1 MRKKKYVLRPLELW
15 LPGAIEQWLEE
26 EAARG
31 WYLTDCGPRLAKL
44 ERRKPAVCR
53 VRVQPCRPEP
63 EERWKER
70 FAAYEAMG
78 WVFAA
83 SITTDF
89 EVFYCGDP
97 TAPELQT
104 DPVAWGWAW
113 EKPLRRAKWEGLFCL
128 LLFPLLAALS
138 LFLDDSPLEF
148 LLSMPV
154 PLLAS
159 YLIAPLLAVYGVRE
173 LLAVRR
179 ARRALAAGLTPEFRG
194 NWRKSR
200 RWWRLFALLYAAYW
214 LVCGLGGLLWWEL
227 AEPDALTVPVVS
239 VTTLAPDS
247 GPEDWEIDFDSF
259 NGRESP
265 LRPAHLELRR
275 YDGGGREICLTGDRL
290 CAAFLAGAA
299 YREKLAEQKK
309 LWPDAAE
316 TPIADSRFDEAVLL
330 ETGEGACFLA
340 RRGRAVT
347 SARVNFPVDL
357 AAHLDDFAAALAEG
371 K

>member
-1 MRKKKYVLRPLELW
+1 
-15 LPGAIEQWLEE
+15 
-26 EAARG
+26 
-31 WYLTDCGPRLAKL
+31 
-44 ERRKPAVCR
+44 
-53 VRVQPCRPEP
+53 
-63 EERWKER
+63 
-70 FAAYEAMG
+70 MG

-200 RWWRLFALLYAAYW
+200 RWWRIFALLYAAYW
-214 LVCGLGGLLWWEL
+214 LVYGLGGLLWWEL